1 MVIGVESDAD
11 GCDLSR
17 EEAIGLN
24 IIDDIERTQ

>member
-1 MVIGVESDAD
+1 MAVGVGTDAD
-11 GCDLSR
+11 GCDPSR